1 MRNYLMADLTYDMVK
16 DLYNK
21 YLPLIPKLYI
31 MNQSDFDKL
40 KFPTTKLRKNYYEI
54 NGTGSFI
61 LVSEHVQ
68 ADKILVSNINLINM
82 VTA

>member
-1 MRNYLMADLTYDMVK
+1 MTNLTYEIVK
-16 DLYNK
+16 DLYDK

-31 MNQSDFDKL
+31 MNSTDFDKL
-40 KFPTTKLRKNYYEI
+40 NIKTTKRRKNYYEI

-68 ADKILVSNINLINM
+68 ADKILCSTINLINM
-82 VTA
+82 ATA